1 MSSISI
7 FHGKKFT
14 IPFVKINSTTIPK
27 ENYMIQ
33 HAIYR
38 PQNTPATNLVNVRNV
53 TTRLARKSHVCNFSG
68 REINTGELYYEISY
82 LRGDDHRTYRV
93 HRDELIQFIK
103 EKVWMEVGKDFDSMA
118 QDLSKAIVNPED
130 TSLITK
136 NSDVPGVIE
145 KLTRLYNRAQDVFQN
160 LR

>member
-1 MSSISI
+1 
-7 FHGKKFT
+7 
-14 IPFVKINSTTIPK
+14 
-27 ENYMIQ
+27 
-33 HAIYR
+33 
-38 PQNTPATNLVNVRNV
+38 
-53 TTRLARKSHVCNFSG
+53 
-68 REINTGELYYEISY
+68 
-82 LRGDDHRTYRV
+82 
-93 HRDELIQFIK
+93 
-103 EKVWMEVGKDFDSMA
+103 MEVGKDFDSMA